1 MEWALDVNKQHV
13 HASSAHAIRGISYI
27 CPRCKKDTILRK
39 GKKRVPHFAHVSGQT
54 NTNCELY
61 IPPAIYATQ
70 MGEKISV
77 DSINERSL
85 DLYIDVVK
93 DSWALNIK
101 IPSAM
106 GQYEG
111 SAFLKFPFAWEGER
125 TIPLS
130 SIRTNGK
137 KIRIR
142 LQTLD
147 YRVLVSGEIRN
158 EWKTKV
164 EYPIKGLDKIIPT
177 AFYYSRLAGRRLTEN
192 ISLQWGETYVLV
204 WDNNVIKILQGMPP
218 MLAFRELQDQNNWS
232 GMIVKLPV
240 SYNKSVEQWI
250 KRFLNRSIT
259 FPLPEVKL
267 VTPIPERMIDQEM
280 AVITSTDRVV
290 IAVVG
295 AEGAKK
301 WSTIYVQNLDEKQET
316 RHLGNGEIPILLSIG
331 KLPLGRTDIWLDDDR
346 ESALRLVCQDTI
358 KLMPKIKGVVF
369 RGVNLAGIE
378 EIYSLHS
385 TEAIEFFRKVQVYK
399 FTLTDVY
406 LPNGVS
412 LTIKLLGNQLNELI
426 VSNESSTEIA
436 SILNKL
442 LGQDKHIY
450 LDAGG
455 FGNVEILPSGL
466 ISTKKLSMSPRWRE
480 QMRWILLT
488 LKTMNHKEI
497 MIQNDNMKKVDMMK
511 INYFNKLDQDLLL
524 NLSKIRLI
532 PKSML
537 PHVKESVN
545 EYLRTI
551 SVKKY

>member
-1 MEWALDVNKQHV
+1 MEWALDANKQHV
-13 HASSAHAIRGISYI
+13 HASSPEAIRGISYI
-27 CPRCKKDTILRK
+27 CPRCKKDTFLRK

-54 NTNCELY
+54 NINCELY

-77 DSINERSL
+77 DAVSERSL
-85 DLYIDVVK
+85 DIYLDLVK
-93 DSWALNIK
+93 DSWSLDIK
-101 IPSAM
+101 IPSAI

-137 KIRIR
+137 RIRIR
-142 LQTLD
+142 LQTRD
-147 YRVLVSGEIRN
+147 YRVLVSGDVRN
-158 EWKTKV
+158 EWKMKV
-164 EYPIKGLDKIIPT
+164 EYPIKGIDKIIPT
-177 AFYYSRLAGRRLTEN
+177 AFYYSRLGGRRLTEN
-192 ISLQWGETYVLV
+192 IPLQWGETYVLV
-204 WDNNVIKILQGMPP
+204 WDNHEIKILHGMPP
-218 MLAFRELQDQNNWS
+218 MLAFRKLQDQNNWS
-232 GMIVKLPV
+232 VMIVKLPV

-267 VTPIPERMIDQEM
+267 VTPIPERMIDQEI
-280 AVITSTDRVV
+280 AVISSTARVV

-301 WSTIYVQNLDEKQET
+301 WSTIYVQNLDEKQEI
-316 RHLGNGEIPILLSIG
+316 RHLGNGEIPVLLSIG

-358 KLMPKIKGVVF
+358 KLIPKINGVVF
-369 RGVNLAGIE
+369 QGVNLADIE
-378 EIYSLHS
+378 ETYSLHS
-385 TEAIEFFRKVQVYK
+385 TEAIEFFRKIQEYK

-412 LTIKLLGNQLNELI
+412 LTIKLFGNQLNEMI
-426 VSNESSTEIA
+426 VSNENSTEIA

-442 LGQDKHIY
+442 LGQDKHVY

-455 FGNVEILPSGL
+455 FGNVEILPIAL
-466 ISTKKLSMSPRWRE
+466 INANKLSMSPRWRE
-480 QMRWILLT
+480 QMRWILIT

-497 MIQNDNMKKVDMMK
+497 MIKNDNMKKVDMMK
-511 INYFNKLDQDLLL
+511 INHFNKLDQDLLL
-524 NLSKIRLI
+524 NFSKIRFI

-537 PHVKESVN
+537 PYVKASIN
-545 EYLRTI
+545 EYIRK